1 MTQTHTV
8 RLACG
13 TIGEV
18 TTGLKPKEL
27 LGRYAMASATMSIAR
42 MASCIEYVQAWAAQN
57 NVIFKG

>member
-18 TTGLKPKEL
+18 TTGLKTKEL
-27 LGRYAMASATMSIAR
+27 LGRYAMASVEIDGETR
-42 MASCIEYVQAWAAQN
+42 QVYGVVEHVYVQT
-57 NVIFKG
+57 KLDL

>member
-1 MTQTHTV
+1 MAHTHTV

-27 LGRYAMASATMSIAR
+27 QGRYAMASVEIDGEAR
-42 MASCIEYVQAWAAQN
+42 QVYGVVEHVYVQEEL
-57 NVIFKG
+57 GL